1 MLPGYI
7 DANQLLSRQ
16 DGNNSIYGQCWGGLG
31 QGECFPADRC
41 AGILYTNQCTES
53 SNHVCCL
60 NRECTVPQGTGWCKD
75 RSNQTCADGTFFS
88 GTQAPWP
95 CPGGN
100 SIQCCVK
107 YADMTNGTSSTTT
120 SSTTTSATATA
131 TGTSTPVRETGSSG
145 LTAAQIGGIV
155 GGVVGF
161 VVVVAIVVGW
171 VLWRRRRRRKSEA
184 EGAPGG
190 LPDGQ
195 GGKDAGAAVDAVE
208 KKEEGGEGGGR
219 KDDVPILDGQMRQE
233 MDAQGRAALYEIGT
247 GGQDV
252 KGAVQRGS
260 VSELP
265 GEMGVAELSGERE
278 R

>member
-1 MLPGYI
+1 MIG
-7 DANQLLSRQ
+7 LLSRQ
-16 DGNNSIYGQCWGGLG
+16 KGNNSIYGQCWGGLG
-31 QGECFPADRC
+31 QGECFPANRC

-53 SNHVCCL
+53 SNHV
-60 NRECTVPQGTGWCKD
+60 
-75 RSNQTCADGTFFS
+75 
-88 GTQAPWP
+88 APWP

-107 YADMTNGTSSTTT
+107 YADMANGTSSTTT
-120 SSTTTSATATA
+120 SSTTTSATA

-161 VVVVAIVVGW
+161 VVVVAVATGW
-171 VLWRRRRRRKSEA
+171 VLWRRRRRRKCE

-190 LPDGQ
+190 LSDDQ
-195 GGKDAGAAVDAVE
+195 GGKDAGAAVDTVE
-208 KKEEGGEGGGR
+208 QKEEGGEGGGR

-252 KGAVQRGS
+252 KGAVQRRG

>member
-1 MLPGYI
+1 M
-7 DANQLLSRQ
+7 
-16 DGNNSIYGQCWGGLG
+16 
-31 QGECFPADRC
+31 
-41 AGILYTNQCTES
+41 
-53 SNHVCCL
+53 
-60 NRECTVPQGTGWCKD
+60 
-75 RSNQTCADGTFFS
+75 
-88 GTQAPWP
+88 QAPWP

-107 YADMTNGTSSTTT
+107 YADMANGTSSTTT
-120 SSTTTSATATA
+120 SSTTTSATA

-155 GGVVGF
+155 GGVVGL

-195 GGKDAGAAVDAVE
+195 GSKDAGTAVDAVE
-208 KKEEGGEGGGR
+208 KEEGGEGGGR

-252 KGAVQRGS
+252 KGAVQRGG